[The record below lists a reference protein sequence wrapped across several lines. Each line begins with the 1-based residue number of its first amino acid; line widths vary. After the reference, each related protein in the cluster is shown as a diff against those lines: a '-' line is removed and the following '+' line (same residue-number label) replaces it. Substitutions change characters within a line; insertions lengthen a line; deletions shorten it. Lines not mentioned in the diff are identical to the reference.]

1 MRGMSWLDGVD
12 ELHYLPHSMLPYK
25 VIAVIRRVLGVW
37 RIQRCPNPGVKRLYV
52 MRMLVSFSC
61 HGSFSSVRSIICI
74 ATCLTIGDVIIPIR
88 RRVEAVMVVYPKRI
102 IID

>member
-52 MRMLVSFSC
+52 TRMLVSFSC
-61 HGSFSSVRSIICI
+61 HGSFSSVRSIICNMY
-74 ATCLTIGDVIIPIR
+74 CHMFDHW
-88 RRVEAVMVVYPKRI
+88 
-102 IID
+102 